1 MPTKKR
7 IPKPPGGE
15 LVCSTNQMA
24 IVEVRNGEVFAE
36 CHDAPSKVRS
46 AIGSDQ
52 KLFLRNW
59 ALSII
64 TREDRSLSQKLT
76 ESELEI
82 IRSQKYEYRTREGF
96 EIIVRFRLPRLQSRG
111 GSEAF
116 AE

>member
-7 IPKPPGGE
+7 IPNPPGGE

-46 AIGSDQ
+46 ATGSDQ

-59 ALSII
+59 ALSVIMRKDRRPEEKI
-64 TREDRSLSQKLT
+64 TER
-76 ESELEI
+76 ELEI
-82 IRSQKYEYRTREGF
+82 LKSQRYEYISNDGVDV
-96 EIIVRFRLPRLQSRG
+96 IVQFRLPRLQSRG